1 MDGLVNLHVG
11 GWRNFPPNLFGG
23 KWCPLENVHHK
34 TSMPKE
40 LYAYMQENDAQED
53 VFYIHE
59 ILNEF
64 DRGSSRNKNF
74 NDIVISNYPWYR
86 EL

>member
-1 MDGLVNLHVG
+1 
-11 GWRNFPPNLFGG
+11 
-23 KWCPLENVHHK
+23 
-34 TSMPKE
+34 
-40 LYAYMQENDAQED
+40 MQENDAQED

-74 NDIVISNYPWYR
+74 NDIVISNYP
-86 EL
+86 